1 MEWNG
6 KNTRHLW
13 NKNNVHGCFSIFSLI
28 IIFYVTEWK
37 GTKKTNKYL
46 WNKNNVLGCF
56 SIFSLNFLI
65 IFFGAKCNGTDK
77 LIDRTE
83 WNVMEKMIYIMER
96 NGTEKLI

>member
-37 GTKKTNKYL
+37 GTKKPINIFGIKTMF
-46 WNKNNVLGCF
+46 LGV
-56 SIFSLNFLI
+56 SQFL
-65 IFFGAKCNGTDK
+65 A
-77 LIDRTE
+77 
-83 WNVMEKMIYIMER
+83 
-96 NGTEKLI
+96 

>member
-1 MEWNG
+1 MERN
-6 KNTRHLW
+6 
-13 NKNNVHGCFSIFSLI
+13 
-28 IIFYVTEWK
+28 
-37 GTKKTNKYL
+37 KKTDKYL

-83 WNVMEKMIYIMER
+83 WNVMEKPIYITEW
-96 NGTEKLI
+96 NGTEKADIINYFPWNRSNETERPKVVFGIKTIFTVVSQS